1 MMFHDRTHAA
11 FLLAH
16 ELKKYQR
23 ADAIILA
30 IPRGGVPVGYT
41 IAHQLG
47 LPMEVV
53 LVKKIGHP
61 ENPEYAIGSVSSTEL
76 ILSDT
81 DGIPDEYIKGEI
93 KRLRNVMKE
102 KYEIFMKGKTPSD
115 LKGKIAILVD
125 DGLATGNTMLAC
137 IDHVRKSKPLKIVVA
152 VPVSSISAHKKMT
165 SQADEL
171 ICLYTSAD
179 FHAVGQFYENFSEVS
194 DESVTQF
201 IEKVSRNQLT
211 EKHQQ
216 SI

>member
-16 ELKKYQR
+16 ELKKYKETN
-23 ADAIILA
+23 AIILA
-30 IPRGGVPVGYT
+30 IPRGGVPVGYI

-47 LPMEVV
+47 LPLEIV

-61 ENPEYAIGSVSSTEL
+61 GNPEYAIGSVSSTEL

-81 DGIPDEYIKGEI
+81 DGISDHYIQSEI
-93 KRLRNVMKE
+93 KRLRNVMQE
-102 KYEIFMKGKTPSD
+102 KYAHFMNGKKPTE

-137 IDHVRKSKPLKIVVA
+137 IEHIRKSHPLKIVVA
-152 VPVSSISAHKKMT
+152 VPVSSTSAHNKVASK
-165 SQADEL
+165 ADEL

-179 FHAVGQFYENFSEVS
+179 FYAVGQFYENFAEVS
-194 DESVTQF
+194 DNTVIEL
-201 IEKVSRNQLT
+201 IEKAN
-211 EKHQQ
+211 EKDVIKQ
-216 SI
+216 